1 MDVAA
6 FFKNSNQP
14 VITYRYNSYALIES
28 YLKELSARISFTDSS
43 LEVLGTSVLERSI
56 YGLKIGSAGPKILM
70 WSQMHGNESTMT
82 RSLFLWLESVIKNG
96 IIDNVQ
102 LYIIPVLNPD
112 GNDHW
117 IRNNANDV
125 DLNRDA
131 QDLSQPE
138 SQILNTVIERFK
150 PDVAFN
156 LHDQRTIY
164 GSKDGT
170 QAMQLSFLAP
180 AADVD
185 RSVTAARLRSMELI
199 NEIVS
204 HCSSMMNHGI
214 GTYDDAY
221 NLNCVGDALA
231 TLQIPVVLFE
241 AGHAGDD
248 YNRDTTTVIMANA
261 LLHAVE
267 YISSKKHVTDHEAIL
282 KKYTNIPQIASTYCD
297 VYLKNVASVN
307 GRVNIAIMYKEVIE
321 NEILYYVPYIT
332 SVNDDAVKNG
342 HRVID
347 LASYELVDLDFEIS
361 THQKI
366 TSSLLEIN
374 SFC

>member
-1 MDVAA
+1 MDVAT

-14 VITYRYNSYALIES
+14 VITYRYNTYAVIES
-28 YLKELSARISFTDSS
+28 YFKELSARITFAESS
-43 LEVLGTSVLERSI
+43 LEVLGTSVLGKPV
-56 YGLKIGSAGPKILM
+56 YGLKIGSSGSKILM

-82 RSLFLWLESVIKNG
+82 RSLFLWLEWVIENG
-96 IIDNVQ
+96 FSTNVQ

-112 GNDHW
+112 GNDQW
-117 IRNNANDV
+117 IRNNANEV

-150 PDVAFN
+150 PDLAFN

-185 RSVTAARLRSMELI
+185 RSVTDARLRSMELI

-204 HCSSMMNHGI
+204 HCSGMMNHGI
-214 GTYDDAY
+214 GRYDDAY
-221 NLNCVGDALA
+221 NANCVGDALA
-231 TLQIPVVLFE
+231 TSQIPVVLFE
-241 AGHAGDD
+241 AGHATALTLER
-248 YNRDTTTVIMANA
+248 YN
-261 LLHAVE
+261 
-267 YISSKKHVTDHEAIL
+267 S
-282 KKYTNIPQIASTYCD
+282 IPQIATTYCD
-297 VYLKNVASVN
+297 MYLKNVPSIN
-307 GRVNIAIMYKEVIE
+307 GRVAIAIMYKELIK
-321 NEILYYVPYIT
+321 NETLYYVPYIT
-332 SVNDDAVKNG
+332 SVNDTTIKNG

-347 LASYELVDLDFEIS
+347 LASYELEDLDFEI
-361 THQKI
+361 TTNQEI